1 MSSSEPAS
9 DGIDLRDGL
18 RQAQALGAL
27 LEREFDYLK
36 AGDLDGFEQLQ
47 TQKADTLEQLSAL
60 VPLLTKTPDSDAGKD
75 TSEERPPLLDQIED
89 TLAACRDAHLR
100 NALLID
106 RKIEST
112 RSALEVL
119 RSSRAAETGETYDKL
134 GKMKRGYSKG
144 RQADV

>member
-9 DGIDLRDGL
+9 DGIDLSNGL

-47 TQKADTLEQLSAL
+47 AQKADTLEQLSTL
-60 VPLLTKTPDSDAGKD
+60 VPLLTQSPGTEDEGHGIEA
-75 TSEERPPLLDQIED
+75 RPPLLDQIED

>member
-1 MSSSEPAS
+1 MSSSEPTS
-9 DGIDLRDGL
+9 GGVDLDDSL

-27 LEREFDYLK
+27 LEREFDCLK

-47 TQKADTLEQLSAL
+47 AQKADTLEQLSAL
-60 VPLLTKTPDSDAGKD
+60 VPLLTETPESDAGEHTAK
-75 TSEERPPLLDQIED
+75 ERPPLLDQIEE
-89 TLAACRDAHLR
+89 TLTACRDAHLR

-106 RKIEST
+106 RKIAST

-134 GKMKRGYSKG
+134 GKMKRGYSRG

>member
-60 VPLLTKTPDSDAGKD
+60 VPLLTKTPDSDAGED
-75 TSEERPPLLDQIED
+75 TSEERSPLLDQIED

-112 RSALEVL
+112 R
-119 RSSRAAETGETYDKL
+119 
-134 GKMKRGYSKG
+134 
-144 RQADV
+144 

>member
-9 DGIDLRDGL
+9 DGIDLSNGL

-47 TQKADTLEQLSAL
+47 AQKADTLEQLSVL
-60 VPLLTKTPDSDAGKD
+60 VPLLTKTPDSDAGED
-75 TSEERPPLLDQIED
+75 TSEERPPLLEQIED

-106 RKIEST
+106 RKIESL
-112 RSALEVL
+112 SLIHI
-119 RSSRAAETGETYDKL
+119 
-134 GKMKRGYSKG
+134 
-144 RQADV
+144 

>member
-1 MSSSEPAS
+1 MSSSESTS
-9 DGIDLRDGL
+9 DGIDLQNGL

-27 LEREFDYLK
+27 LEREFDCLK
-36 AGDLDGFEQLQ
+36 VGDVDGFEQLQ
-47 TQKADTLEQLSAL
+47 AQKADTLEQLSAL
-60 VPLLTKTPDSDAGKD
+60 VPLLTKTPDSDAGED
-75 TSEERPPLLDQIED
+75 TSEERPPLLEQIED